1 MLAVKIPCSWRT
13 GCIGLK
19 EGTWAQHHSMS
30 MVLKLGGATESPNVK
45 IHIVKLNPRVPYSV
59 GLEWLKVATK
69 LPSGNYV

>member
-1 MLAVKIPCSWRT
+1 
-13 GCIGLK
+13 
-19 EGTWAQHHSMS
+19 MS